1 MFEVGKTYETNGD
14 GGDAMVAHVFP
25 NGELLCVRNNE
36 AWRGRPDGTFADGS
50 DWTRDLLAP
59 KPEPRRVWLDVY
71 GFGGRIPTRTEFIE
85 GPDGA
90 LRVVGDRP

>member
-1 MFEVGKTYETNGD
+1 MTFEAGKTYETNGD

-59 KPEPRRVWLDVY
+59 KPEPRRVWVRTGNAMVDGPPLECTID
-71 GFGGRIPTRTEFIE
+71 PT
-85 GPDGA
+85 DGA
-90 LRVVGDRP
+90 LRVV